1 MTFHD
6 VSEYSTTYVTQL
18 ISKYM
23 YCQKICYL
31 RYFPTLLCTEFV
43 FIFLLESILVFC
55 VVCYFFQFWSFCFL
69 FSESILFFH
78 DFPWPTLQF
87 HAFPGLENE
96 IIKSY
101 HFPCF
106 PWPVRTQMTCLSLF
120 QFFPLTKALFLAA
133 KSKYYNFYLDVTLDR
148 QLKVWWWL
156 LTFFGQDWYSHQV
169 IQHSSVAIIL
179 ALWKKTTTK
188 ANKNKR

>member
-6 VSEYSTTYVTQL
+6 VSEYSTTYIKQL
-18 ISKYM
+18 ISK

-31 RYFPTLLCTEFV
+31 RYFLTLLRTEFVLV

-55 VVCYFFQFWSFCFL
+55 VVYYFFQFWSFCFL
-69 FSESILFFH
+69 FSESILYFH

-87 HAFPGLENE
+87 HGFPGLENE

-106 PWPVRTQMTCLSLF
+106 PWPVLIIIIIYGIYI
-120 QFFPLTKALFLAA
+120 ALYPDAQ
-133 KSKYYNFYLDVTLDR
+133 ST
-148 QLKVWWWL
+148 
-156 LTFFGQDWYSHQV
+156 
-169 IQHSSVAIIL
+169 
-179 ALWKKTTTK
+179 
-188 ANKNKR
+188 